1 MRQEYDVVVIGSGY
15 GGGVAASRMA
25 RAGKSVAVL
34 EMGKEKWPGEYPN
47 SLTEAL
53 PELHVSGDTGK
64 PTGMFKTVATGS
76 STSMYNLI
84 LGQGQNA
91 FVGKGLG
98 GTSLVNAN
106 VFLECDKRTL
116 TLGAWPPEIRNDPSA
131 LDPYYTRAKEM
142 LQPTP
147 HPEDFPPPKKLSVL
161 EKQAEALGLKQ
172 NFYRVPQTTFFRE
185 GLNNAGVQMKAS
197 TGSGQDC
204 TGVNDGSK
212 NSVLM
217 NYIPDAWNWGA
228 EIFCECEARYI
239 RRDPTGQ
246 GYIMLFAWHGVGREK
261 FGEAF
266 NTHLMWVR
274 AKEFCFLAAGSL
286 GTTEILLRS
295 RAHGLELSPTV
306 GQRLSGNGD
315 ILSFGYNCDEFVN
328 GIGRVKPTADQPP
341 GPTITGVIDNRDAA
355 TSPNVLDA
363 YVIQEG
369 AIPEAL
375 APLIQSMLELMP
387 GKQEPKTPSA
397 KDQLQ
402 RLMSRAD
409 ARFLGPYSK
418 NGSVGRTQT
427 YLVMSHDTNEAVL
440 SLENDRPRLQFRGV
454 GRTEHVQRLNSV
466 LAEATHAI
474 GGTLINSPF
483 HAAFKQ
489 QEQITVHPLGG
500 AVMSS
505 DGTGKRGAT
514 NHLGQL
520 FSGDGSEV
528 HDGLACIDGAMI
540 PTSLGV
546 NPFATITALAERAVH
561 LISQQRGLR
570 IDWKRNNRLDLFGQ
584 PAVSRLPH
592 HDLAEAHKVV
602 RTAAATGGV
611 QFTEIMEGHIHVGSD
626 INNFAIAEETAKASS
641 SSGLLYLSVSALSMK
656 GASIATGTF
665 SCRALSKDP
674 LLAKGKVDF
683 FSADETVSEGSN
695 LVYRLALESTDGTT
709 YHMHGKK
716 ALTMNMAFSITST
729 WKATT
734 TLHTTLTHPDGTLA
748 GRGVLRV
755 SWRNF
760 TSELKTLSALPTGN
774 ILDRASTLSSFVGS
788 FAQKTAPFYLGPLAA
803 LKTSQAQQHTSSSA
817 TSSSTPSPKAPPSS
831 TTTLTARDGVTSTLR
846 TWCSTAPAPA
856 PATVHP
862 TNKPPI
868 LMIPGASVSH
878 AIFALPTVRTNAVEY
893 LTARGHTVSVLSHRF
908 SATPVCA
915 AGGTAYEARLD
926 VLAALQHLRR
936 DVPNDDE
943 NQDGGQER
951 KIYVVAHCMGAVATA
966 IGLLDGTVP
975 SAWLGG
981 LACTQVFAH
990 LVFGRWNA
998 LKAGNPC
1005 LARVYAGV
1013 AGSPWFPMTASGG
1026 EADEKTA
1033 AVVQRAI
1040 DQALR
1045 FYPVEGSAEVCR
1057 SDVCRRFSLTYG
1069 RCWQHANLN
1078 RATHERLGEDGVL
1091 GGVHMRML
1099 AATMGMGRAGRVLD
1113 GEGADTVVTDEGLER
1128 LRGLPILFVS
1138 GGANVVFDPESTF
1151 ITYDLLR
1158 RRFGPDLYRRRVVQ
1172 GYGHLDTW
1180 MGKDSARDVFPIIEE
1195 HIRGL

>member
-1 MRQEYDVVVIGSGY
+1 M
-15 GGGVAASRMA
+15 
-25 RAGKSVAVL
+25 
-34 EMGKEKWPGEYPN
+34 
-47 SLTEAL
+47 
-53 PELHVSGDTGK
+53 
-64 PTGMFKTVATGS
+64 
-76 STSMYNLI
+76 
-84 LGQGQNA
+84 
-91 FVGKGLG
+91 
-98 GTSLVNAN
+98 
-106 VFLECDKRTL
+106 
-116 TLGAWPPEIRNDPSA
+116 
-131 LDPYYTRAKEM
+131 
-142 LQPTP
+142 
-147 HPEDFPPPKKLSVL
+147 
-161 EKQAEALGLKQ
+161 
-172 NFYRVPQTTFFRE
+172 
-185 GLNNAGVQMKAS
+185 
-197 TGSGQDC
+197 
-204 TGVNDGSK
+204 
-212 NSVLM
+212 
-217 NYIPDAWNWGA
+217 
-228 EIFCECEARYI
+228 
-239 RRDPTGQ
+239 
-246 GYIMLFAWHGVGREK
+246 
-261 FGEAF
+261 
-266 NTHLMWVR
+266 
-274 AKEFCFLAAGSL
+274 
-286 GTTEILLRS
+286 
-295 RAHGLELSPTV
+295 
-306 GQRLSGNGD
+306 
-315 ILSFGYNCDEFVN
+315 
-328 GIGRVKPTADQPP
+328 
-341 GPTITGVIDNRDAA
+341 
-355 TSPNVLDA
+355 
-363 YVIQEG
+363 
-369 AIPEAL
+369 
-375 APLIQSMLELMP
+375 
-387 GKQEPKTPSA
+387 
-397 KDQLQ
+397 
-402 RLMSRAD
+402 
-409 ARFLGPYSK
+409 
-418 NGSVGRTQT
+418 
-427 YLVMSHDTNEAVL
+427 
-440 SLENDRPRLQFRGV
+440 
-454 GRTEHVQRLNSV
+454 
-466 LAEATHAI
+466 
-474 GGTLINSPF
+474 
-483 HAAFKQ
+483 
-489 QEQITVHPLGG
+489 
-500 AVMSS
+500 
-505 DGTGKRGAT
+505 
-514 NHLGQL
+514 
-520 FSGDGSEV
+520 
-528 HDGLACIDGAMI
+528 
-540 PTSLGV
+540 
-546 NPFATITALAERAVH
+546 ERAVH

-570 IDWKRNNRLDLFGQ
+570 IDWKRNNRLYLFGQ

-602 RTAAATGGV
+602 RTAAAMGGV

-683 FSADETVSEGSN
+683 FSADETISEGSN

-734 TLHTTLTHPDGTLA
+734 TLHTTLTHSDGTLA

-803 LKTSQAQQHTSSSA
+803 LKTSQPQQHTSSSA
-817 TSSSTPSPKAPPSS
+817 TSSSTPSPKAPPTS

-856 PATVHP
+856 TATAHP
-862 TNKPPI
+862 PNKPPI

-893 LTARGHTVSVLSHRF
+893 LTSCGHTVSVLSHRF

-926 VLAALQHLRR
+926 VLAALQHLRH
-936 DVPNDDE
+936 D
-943 NQDGGQER
+943 GQEQ

-998 LKAGNPC
+998 LKAGNAC
-1005 LARVYAGV
+1005 LPGAYASI
-1013 AGSPWFPMTASGG
+1013 AGSPWFPMTADEEKEGG
-1026 EADEKTA
+1026 KGA
-1033 AVVQRAI
+1033 AVQRAI